1 MTSALAV
8 PRSLLTYLIAG
19 LGTVGIAL
27 TAVVYT
33 AFRPRGPFSEVILN
47 GFGRLWVKVSGIRL
61 RVSGLENIERD
72 TPYVIVANHRS
83 NIDIMTLIAALPI
96 PIRFLSKK
104 EVFKFPILGAA
115 MRGVGMVALDREM
128 GRKELASI
136 IRSSRNLVAEGRS
149 LVVFP
154 EGTRSLTGEM
164 LPFKTGAL
172 HIASRLGCPV
182 LPVAVQGTAAIWPPQ
197 SSLIRGGPVSVTVMP
212 PLTLAGRS
220 ARRSIGMSAQIRA
233 DLIRELAR
241 G

>member
-1 MTSALAV
+1 MTSVLAV

-27 TAVVYT
+27 AAVIHS
-33 AFRPRGPFSEVILN
+33 AFRPRGPFSERIVN
-47 GFGRLWVKVSGIRL
+47 GFGRLWVSVSGIRL
-61 RVSGLENIERD
+61 HVSGLENIEKD

-136 IRSSRNLVAEGRS
+136 IRSSRTLVSEGRS

-197 SSLIRGGPVSVTVMP
+197 SSLIRGGPVRVAVMP
-212 PLTLAGRS
+212 PLTLPGRS
-220 ARRSIGMSAQIRA
+220 ARRSIGLSQQIRE